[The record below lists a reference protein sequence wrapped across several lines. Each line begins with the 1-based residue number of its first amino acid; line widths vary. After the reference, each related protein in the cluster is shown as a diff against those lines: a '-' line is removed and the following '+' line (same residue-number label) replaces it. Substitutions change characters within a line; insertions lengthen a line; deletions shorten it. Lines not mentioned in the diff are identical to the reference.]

1 MNSIIRAMET
11 HVHHDHSES
20 VNRRLDSLDE
30 HLEAI
35 DEPRAEHHTGNYTSD
50 DDATGDDGD
59 NEAEASPRKRH
70 QRHRSLEAIFKDP
83 ANTDFINRL
92 KVRTTYAFQVRFSD
106 LCRGASLRL

>member
-1 MNSIIRAMET
+1 MISIIRAMET

-20 VNRRLDSLDE
+20 INRRLDSLDE
-30 HLEAI
+30 RLEAI

-50 DDATGDDGD
+50 DDAAGDDGD
-59 NEAEASPRKRH
+59 NEAEASPRKRRR
-70 QRHRSLEAIFKDP
+70 RHRSLEAIFKDP
-83 ANTDFINRL
+83 ANTDFVNRL